1 MTPDELFQLIAANAQ
16 ATAENTRSIAD
27 LQANALMNTAA
38 ITELRVAQAHTTRD
52 IADLRAVISDVREIQ
67 AEDSRRFNE
76 TFAFMQLQLVR
87 MGQPYEQN
95 ADLHKRNIINM
106 SQIS

>member
-16 ATAENTRSIAD
+16 ATAENTCSIA
-27 LQANALMNTAA
+27 
-38 ITELRVAQAHTTRD
+38 ELRTAQSQNTRD
-52 IADLRAVISDVREIQ
+52 IAELRSSIADLRAVVSDVREIQ

-87 MGQPYEQN
+87 MGQLYEQN
-95 ADLHKRNIINM
+95 ADLQQRVAILENE
-106 SQIS
+106 